1 MSAASRAAE
10 VMSWLE
16 SQGTQAA
23 RDGLARYGIPT
34 AGAFGVA
41 IGTLQKQA
49 KVLGRDHALAQELW
63 ATGRYEARLLAAYVD
78 DPAQVTAAQ
87 MGRWVREFDSWA
99 ITDTVCFAL
108 FDRTPHA
115 WKKVAEWS
123 RHREE
128 FVKRAA
134 FALLASLAAHDKACG
149 DTPFI
154 EALPLV
160 ERAASDERNF
170 VKKGVI
176 WALRSLGRRS
186 LVLNQAAIELAARLA
201 ASAQPTERSIG
212 KETLRELKSATVQRQ
227 VTKKK
232 AATGKRSTA
241 PRKAATRQT
250 ATKRTATRKGSR

>member
-1 MSAASRAAE
+1 
-10 VMSWLE
+10 
-16 SQGTQAA
+16 
-23 RDGLARYGIPT
+23 
-34 AGAFGVA
+34 
-41 IGTLQKQA
+41 
-49 KVLGRDHALAQELW
+49 
-63 ATGRYEARLLAAYVD
+63 
-78 DPAQVTAAQ
+78 

-123 RHREE
+123 GHREE

-149 DTPFI
+149 DGPFL
-154 EALPLV
+154 EALPMV
-160 ERAASDERNF
+160 ERASSDERNF

-232 AATGKRSTA
+232 ATGKSTA
-241 PRKAATRQT
+241 PRKAATRRT
-250 ATKRTATRKGSR
+250 ATKTTATRKGSR